1 MYSSIH
7 IVRLGGIPYI
17 RNILMADKSWGKNG
31 ALAHSVVPWGERSSP
46 LTTPQVTQLSQGY
59 GAALQ
64 VEWSQATAHQSWSG
78 M

>member
-1 MYSSIH
+1 MYSNIH
-7 IVRLGGIPYI
+7 IVRMGGIPYI
-17 RNILMADKSWGKNG
+17 QNILMADKSWAKYG
-31 ALAHSVVPWGERSSP
+31 ALAHSMVPWGERSRP
-46 LTTPQVTQLSQGY
+46 LTTPQVTQFSQGH